1 MSRILM
7 VTPEAA
13 PFAKTGGL
21 ADVLGALPAAL
32 AALGE
37 EVAVVLPRYRSA
49 TIRNSERIWHAMP
62 VTLGPN
68 NYMVAIDQ
76 VIVGNQ
82 ATGRVR
88 YMFVDCPALYGR
100 TGIYGD
106 HGIDFPDNHLRFG
119 VLNMAAINI
128 ARDIFR
134 PGVFHGHDWPAG
146 LLGPYLHEILKTD
159 PTFFGSKL
167 VLTLHNVGY
176 QGNFPPGVAAELGLD
191 PRLMHTEGLEFWGQ
205 LSFLKSGIV
214 WADAI
219 TTVSPTYAREIQ
231 TPEYGYGLDG
241 LLRQRASRVSGLLNG
256 ADYEEW
262 NPEVDPHIT
271 ANFSAADLSGKAQV
285 KRALLGEFELTEE
298 IGLREEVGQDVG
310 PSRPVIGIVS
320 RLVFQKGFDVLPPVI
335 AELAAT
341 ERFTV
346 IALGSGEPPVEES
359 FRQLARA
366 FPHHFAVEIGY
377 DHGLSHRIVA
387 GSDMF
392 LMPSRYE
399 PCGLGQIYALRYGS
413 VPIVRATGGLDD
425 TVDESIGFKFVRHA
439 PEDLLGAMRAA
450 LAAWKNQKL
459 WKERMRRGMRKDFSW
474 DASALEYQKLYHS
487 L

>member
-21 ADVLGALPAAL
+21 ADVLGALPEAL

-37 EVAVVLPRYRSA
+37 DVAVVMPRYRTA

-82 ATGRVR
+82 TKGTVR

-100 TGIYGD
+100 SGIYGD
-106 HGIDFPDNHLRFG
+106 HSADYPDNHLRFG

-134 PGVFHGHDWPAG
+134 PDIFHGHDWPTG
-146 LLGPYLHEILKTD
+146 LLGPYLHEMLKTD

-176 QGNFPPGVAAELGLD
+176 QGNFPATVAADLGLD
-191 PRLMHTEGLEFWGQ
+191 PRLMHSQGLEFWGR

-231 TPEYGYGLDG
+231 TPEYGYGLEG
-241 LLRQRASRVSGLLNG
+241 LLQERASRVHGILNG

-262 NPEVDPHIT
+262 DPETDPHLT
-271 ANFSAADLSGKAQV
+271 ANFSAADVTGKAYV
-285 KRALLGEFELTEE
+285 KQALLEEFDQPVEA
-298 IGLREEVGQDVG
+298 
-310 PSRPVIGIVS
+310 SRPVIGIVS
-320 RLVFQKGFDVLPPVI
+320 RFVYQKGFDLLFPI
-335 AELAAT
+335 AAELAET
-341 ERFTV
+341 EDFTLV
-346 IALGSGEPPVEES
+346 ALGSGEPPIEES
-359 FRQLARA
+359 FRHLARA
-366 FPHHFAVEIGY
+366 YPEHFAVEIGY
-377 DHGLSHRIVA
+377 DHGLSHRIIA

-392 LMPSRYE
+392 LMPSLYE
-399 PCGLGQIYALRYGS
+399 PCGLGQIYALHYGS

-425 TVDESIGFKFVRHA
+425 TVDESIGFKFARHT
-439 PEDLLGAMRAA
+439 PEDLLAAIRAA
-450 LAAWKNQKL
+450 LAAWKDQKP
-459 WKERMRRGMRKDFSW
+459 WKERMQRGMRKNFSW
-474 DASALEYQKLYHS
+474 DASALEYQKLYRS